1 MSNIIHVRIESD
13 DPPLL
18 FVEDNGGIEVGR
30 DGNPQKLTWRLL
42 GRLTQGN
49 FLPMDAPDPG
59 FSWVTLDPPP
69 LKPEG
74 PFTEARL
81 VEDGN
86 AVTFTDDNAGD
97 RSKGSW
103 IYMLRVAFAGKVYT
117 TTARTGVHAGVNN
130 PIIINR

>member
-49 FLPMDAPDPG
+49 FVPMDAPEPG

-74 PFTEARL
+74 PFTEARIF
-81 VEDGN
+81 ENGN
-86 AVTFTDDNAGD
+86 ALSFTDDNTGT
-97 RSKGSW
+97 RSQGEW
-103 IYMLRVAFAGKVYT
+103 IYRLRVAFNGRIYST
-117 TTARTGVHAGVNN
+117 TTDVGVGAGVNN